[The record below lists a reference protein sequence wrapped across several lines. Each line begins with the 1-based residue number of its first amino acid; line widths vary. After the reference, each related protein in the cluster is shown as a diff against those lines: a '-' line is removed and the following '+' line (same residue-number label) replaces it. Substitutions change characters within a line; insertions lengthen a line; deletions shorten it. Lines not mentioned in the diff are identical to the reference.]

1 MADDLTLRPATP
13 ADFAA
18 VDALIANSYR
28 ALLKRDYA
36 PSVLVTALPLISRV
50 NPALLRSG
58 QYYLTEDGTGNVLAA
73 GGWSRS
79 PPQGGPGRA
88 DIGHVRAVATHP
100 GHLRKGLAQALV
112 THALSEALAAGVARV
127 ICQSTRTAVP
137 FYTAMG
143 FRPRGEILISLRP
156 GITFPAVEMER
167 LL

>member
-1 MADDLTLRPATP
+1 MADDLTLRLATA
-13 ADFAA
+13 ADLAA
-18 VDALIANSYR
+18 VDALIAKSYN

-36 PSVLVTALPLISRV
+36 PSVLVTVLPLISRV
-50 NPALLRSG
+50 TPALLRSD
-58 QYYLTEDGTGNVLAA
+58 QYYLTEDAERRVLAV

-100 GHLRKGLAQALV
+100 GHLRKGLAQAIV
-112 THALSEALAAGVARV
+112 THTLSEALSAGVARM

-143 FRPRGEILISLRP
+143 FRPRGEILIALRP

-167 LL
+167 TL